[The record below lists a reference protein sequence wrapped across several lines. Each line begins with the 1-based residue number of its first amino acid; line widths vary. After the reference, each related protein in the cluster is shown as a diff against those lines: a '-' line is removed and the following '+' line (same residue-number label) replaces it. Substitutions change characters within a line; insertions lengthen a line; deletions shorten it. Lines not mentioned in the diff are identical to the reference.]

1 MNPSGDFG
9 RTVSDWLHAD
19 AEHRVPP
26 HLEAVL
32 RRTRTERQR
41 PAWSSLERWLPL
53 DTTLRL
59 TPVPRAGWLLI
70 VLALVLALGTA
81 IVIVGTSQRRLPDPF
96 GPAANGALV
105 YGAEGD
111 IYAFDPAT
119 GTSRAIIAGPTA
131 DVGAFF
137 SRDGSMLLFT
147 RRTETP
153 GLWQLMV
160 ASADGTNI
168 RPLGDPAEPLLYRAI
183 MLDPNW
189 GVSGSLDGWVSWS
202 PDGTRT
208 AGIDTSGQGT
218 LVIGNID
225 GSPSQVLDLDLSPE
239 SISWRPNGQ
248 ELVFRGLTFAPDG
261 EIATVGLYIVG
272 ADGNGLRP
280 ILHPTY
286 SAEHWQAP
294 ALSPD
299 GTKIIYTQWGGDAYP
314 GGHLYVVDIDSGVVR
329 LLEFDGAIESDYYA
343 AWSPDG
349 RQVVFNRGRAQDKH
363 YLAVG
368 PAGGGHAVDIGPV
381 MPWGDGATAAA
392 VFSPD
397 GSKVIARYS
406 DGSTWMFDAAGG
418 PGERLRINP
427 PSPMS
432 WQRLAP

>member
-1 MNPSGDFG
+1 MNHSDDFG

-41 PAWSSLERWLPL
+41 PAWSSFERWLPL

-70 VLALVLALGTA
+70 VLALVLAMGTA

-105 YGAEGD
+105 YSAEGD

-119 GTSRAIIAGPTA
+119 GTSRAIIAGPM
-131 DVGAFF
+131 DEVSPLF
-137 SRDGSMLLFT
+137 SRDGSIFLFT
-147 RRTETP
+147 RETETP
-153 GLWQLMV
+153 NFWQLMV
-160 ASADGTNI
+160 ANADGTNV
-168 RPLGDPAEPLLYRAI
+168 RPLGPAVE
-183 MLDPNW
+183 LDPNW
-189 GVSGSLDGWVSWS
+189 GVSGSLNGYVSWS

-239 SISWRPNGQ
+239 YISWRPNGQ
-248 ELVFRGLTFAPDG
+248 ELVFRGLTFGPGG
-261 EIATVGLYIVG
+261 EIATVGLYLVR
-272 ADGNGLRP
+272 ADGTGLRA
-280 ILHPTY
+280 ILPRTY

-299 GTKIIYTQWGGDAYP
+299 GTKIIYTQWNGDAYP
-314 GGHLYVVDIDSGVVR
+314 GGHLYVVDVDTRDVR
-329 LLEFDGAIESDYYA
+329 VLEFDGDIESDYYA
-343 AWSPDG
+343 EWSPDG
-349 RQVVFNRGRAQDKH
+349 SQIVFNRGRAQEKH

-368 PAGGGHAVDIGPV
+368 PASGGHAVDIGPV
-381 MPWGDGATAAA
+381 VPWADGATATA

-406 DGSTWMFDAAGG
+406 NGSTWMFDAAGG